1 VPYNDSITVVST
13 AAETAPQNLDFTT
26 SQTPEHRL
34 LQLQLQAAQ
43 LQKRMA
49 IADALPQVA
58 VGAYYGYSNMQANIF
73 RNGLGSQY
81 GNGTLFFSVSVPLS
95 AWWET
100 AHKIKEHNLE
110 IEQARLQ
117 QEHTNELLHMRA
129 QQAHNQM
136 NEASLLINEYENAL
150 QLATQNYNLTQADYQ
165 AGRVTISQLLEA
177 QTVLLQAQNNLTDAF
192 ISYRIAERKF
202 LNYQH

>member
-1 VPYNDSITVVST
+1 
-13 AAETAPQNLDFTT
+13 
-26 SQTPEHRL
+26 
-34 LQLQLQAAQ
+34 
-43 LQKRMA
+43 
-49 IADALPQVA
+49 
-58 VGAYYGYSNMQANIF
+58 MQASIF

-202 LNYQH
+202 LNYQHWQKLFPCPDPLTGNQKGSLTLTSEQECYSLPSAGPAP